1 MRSQLVNSSQP
12 ILRIFS
18 KNDTTDGAILVSK
31 LENALMRVVVDT
43 NVVFKG
49 LTKQG
54 SAAELIIDS
63 WLAGLLEV
71 YVSNA
76 LAYEYEYVDVLFRKL
91 SKSRWLELRPI
102 LKTLLNQ
109 AKITSIYYSWRPT
122 SPDPGDDLVIDC
134 GMNAG
139 AIVVTLNIKDF
150 RRAQESLGLQVMTPT
165 ELIIQLAK

>member
-1 MRSQLVNSSQP
+1 MDS
-12 ILRIFS
+12 
-18 KNDTTDGAILVSK
+18 AILVSSLK
-31 LENALMRVVVDT
+31 IALMRVVIDT
-43 NVVFKG
+43 NVVFEG

-54 SAAELIIDS
+54 GAAELIIDS

-71 YVSNA
+71 YVSDA
-76 LAYEYEYVDVLFRKL
+76 LAYEYVDVLFRKL
-91 SKSRWLELRPI
+91 SKSRWLELQPVLKILIGKTKFTPI
-102 LKTLLNQ
+102 D
-109 AKITSIYYSWRPT
+109 YSWRPT